1 MTNHMA
7 EVAQML
13 GVELEEVFKVTD
25 DDSGKYHNYY
35 KFTEKKGIEVSEDNV
50 KWEAD
55 TAGTL
60 VLKWLLIGVYQNYYR
75 FSENNC
81 FETSYD
87 GVEWGTATVIVLRGI
102 LIGVA
107 RIIKLPW
114 KPQKCAPYYI
124 PCIVAQS
131 EHMYSMFYWN
141 DDNYDKEYYR
151 MGLVRK
157 TPEEAVALTKKM
169 LEAINEQ

>member
-60 VLKWLLIGVYQNYYR
+60 VLKWLLIGV
-75 FSENNC
+75 
-81 FETSYD
+81 
-87 GVEWGTATVIVLRGI
+87 
-102 LIGVA
+102 A

-114 KPQKCAPYYI
+114 RPSRGDVYYMPSVTSI
-124 PCIVAQS
+124 GKYIKLFWTGS
-131 EHMYSMFYWN
+131 RN
-141 DDNYDKEYYR
+141 DEGSYQQ
-151 MGLVRK
+151 GLVLR
-157 TPEEAVALTKKM
+157 TKK
-169 LEAINEQ
+169 EAIELAEEMLDVARKKFAMQGR

>member
-35 KFTEKKGIEVSEDNV
+35 KFTEKKGIEVSDDNV

-60 VLKWLLIGVYQNYYR
+60 VLKWLLIGV
-75 FSENNC
+75 
-81 FETSYD
+81 
-87 GVEWGTATVIVLRGI
+87 
-102 LIGVA
+102 A

-114 KPQKCAPYYI
+114 KPQKGEKFYI
-124 PCIVAQS
+124 PCIHT
-131 EHMYSMFYWN
+131 EPEYMYSVYYWN
-141 DDNYDKEYYR
+141 NDDYDKEYYR
-151 MGLVRK
+151 MGLVCK
-157 TPEEAVALTKKM
+157 TSEEAVALTNKMIAMVQEEKKNGQ
-169 LEAINEQ
+169 LHD

>member
-60 VLKWLLIGVYQNYYR
+60 VLKWLLIGV
-75 FSENNC
+75 
-81 FETSYD
+81 
-87 GVEWGTATVIVLRGI
+87 
-102 LIGVA
+102 A

-114 KPQKCAPYYI
+114 KPQRGETYYMPSVTSI
-124 PCIVAQS
+124 GKYIKLFWTGS
-131 EHMYSMFYWN
+131 RN
-141 DDNYDKEYYR
+141 DEGSYQH
-151 MGLVRK
+151 GLVLRTK
-157 TPEEAVALTKKM
+157 KEAVELAEEMLDVARKKFAM
-169 LEAINEQ
+169 AKEARDND

>member
-35 KFTEKKGIEVSEDNV
+35 KFTEKKGIEVSDDNI

-55 TAGTL
+55 TTEVL
-60 VLKWLLIGVYQNYYR
+60 VLKWL
-75 FSENNC
+75 
-81 FETSYD
+81 
-87 GVEWGTATVIVLRGI
+87 

-114 KPQKCAPYYI
+114 RPSRGDVYYMPSVTSI
-124 PCIVAQS
+124 GKYIKLFWTGS
-131 EHMYSMFYWN
+131 RN
-141 DDNYDKEYYR
+141 DEGSYQQ
-151 MGLVRK
+151 GLVLRTK
-157 TPEEAVALTKKM
+157 KEAVELAEEMLDVARKKFAM
-169 LEAINEQ
+169 AKEARDND

>member
-60 VLKWLLIGVYQNYYR
+60 VLKWLLIGV
-75 FSENNC
+75 
-81 FETSYD
+81 
-87 GVEWGTATVIVLRGI
+87 
-102 LIGVA
+102 A

-114 KPQKCAPYYI
+114 KPSRHDTYYMPSVTSI
-124 PCIVAQS
+124 DKYIKLFWTGS
-131 EHMYSMFYWN
+131 KN
-141 DDNYDKEYYR
+141 DEDSYQQ
-151 MGLVRK
+151 GLVLRTK
-157 TPEEAVALTKKM
+157 KEAVELAEEMLDVARKKFAMTK
-169 LEAINEQ
+169 EARDND

>member
-1 MTNHMA
+1 MINHMA

-60 VLKWLLIGVYQNYYR
+60 VLKWL
-75 FSENNC
+75 
-81 FETSYD
+81 
-87 GVEWGTATVIVLRGI
+87 

>member
-55 TAGTL
+55 IAGTL
-60 VLKWLLIGVYQNYYR
+60 VLEWL
-75 FSENNC
+75 
-81 FETSYD
+81 
-87 GVEWGTATVIVLRGI
+87 

-114 KPQKCAPYYI
+114 KPSLGDVYYMPSVTSI
-124 PCIVAQS
+124 DKYIKIFWADS
-131 EHMYSMFYWN
+131 RN
-141 DDNYDKEYYR
+141 DEDYYQQ
-151 MGLVRK
+151 GLVLRTEK
-157 TPEEAVALTKKM
+157 EAVELAEEMLDVARKKK
-169 LEAINEQ
+169 

>member
-60 VLKWLLIGVYQNYYR
+60 VLKWLLIGV
-75 FSENNC
+75 
-81 FETSYD
+81 
-87 GVEWGTATVIVLRGI
+87 
-102 LIGVA
+102 A
-107 RIIKLPW
+107 RVIKLPW
-114 KPQKCAPYYI
+114 RPSRGDVYYMPSVTSI
-124 PCIVAQS
+124 GKYIKLFWTGS
-131 EHMYSMFYWN
+131 RN
-141 DDNYDKEYYR
+141 DEGSYQQ
-151 MGLVRK
+151 GLVLRTK
-157 TPEEAVALTKKM
+157 KEAVELAEEMLDVARKKFAM
-169 LEAINEQ
+169 ANERVKNE

>member
-60 VLKWLLIGVYQNYYR
+60 VLKWLLIGV
-75 FSENNC
+75 
-81 FETSYD
+81 
-87 GVEWGTATVIVLRGI
+87 
-102 LIGVA
+102 A
-107 RIIKLPW
+107 RINKLPW
-114 KPQKCAPYYI
+114 RPSRGDVYYMPSVTSI
-124 PCIVAQS
+124 GKYIKLFWTCS
-131 EHMYSMFYWN
+131 RN
-141 DDNYDKEYYR
+141 DEDSYQQ
-151 MGLVRK
+151 GLVLRTEK
-157 TPEEAVALTKKM
+157 EAVELAEEMLDVARKKFAM
-169 LEAINEQ
+169 AKEARDND

>member
-60 VLKWLLIGVYQNYYR
+60 VLKWLLIGV
-75 FSENNC
+75 
-81 FETSYD
+81 
-87 GVEWGTATVIVLRGI
+87 
-102 LIGVA
+102 A

-114 KPQKCAPYYI
+114 KPRKGEKYYVPRI
-124 PCIVAQS
+124 AIRP
-131 EHMYSMFYWN
+131 EDRHYYYYWSN
-141 DDNYDKEYYR
+141 DEINIKHYR
-151 MGLVRK
+151 MGIVCK
-157 TPEEAVALTKKM
+157 TPEEATALTEKM
-169 LEAINEQ
+169 LVAINEQ

>member
-60 VLKWLLIGVYQNYYR
+60 VLKWLLIGV
-75 FSENNC
+75 
-81 FETSYD
+81 
-87 GVEWGTATVIVLRGI
+87 
-102 LIGVA
+102 A

-114 KPQKCAPYYI
+114 RPSRGDVYYMPSVTSI
-124 PCIVAQS
+124 GKYIKLFWTGSRNDESSYQQGLVLRTKKEAVELAEEMLDVARKKFAMAK
-131 EHMYSMFYWN
+131 EARN
-141 DDNYDKEYYR
+141 DD
-151 MGLVRK
+151 
-157 TPEEAVALTKKM
+157 
-169 LEAINEQ
+169 

>member
-1 MTNHMA
+1 MTNYMA

-60 VLKWLLIGVYQNYYR
+60 VLKWLLIGV
-75 FSENNC
+75 
-81 FETSYD
+81 
-87 GVEWGTATVIVLRGI
+87 
-102 LIGVA
+102 A
-107 RIIKLPW
+107 RIIRLPW
-114 KPQKCAPYYI
+114 RPSRGDVYYMPSVTSI
-124 PCIVAQS
+124 GKYIKLFWTGS
-131 EHMYSMFYWN
+131 RN
-141 DDNYDKEYYR
+141 DEGSYQQ
-151 MGLVRK
+151 GLVLRTK
-157 TPEEAVALTKKM
+157 KEAVELAEEMLDVARKKFAM
-169 LEAINEQ
+169 AKEARDND